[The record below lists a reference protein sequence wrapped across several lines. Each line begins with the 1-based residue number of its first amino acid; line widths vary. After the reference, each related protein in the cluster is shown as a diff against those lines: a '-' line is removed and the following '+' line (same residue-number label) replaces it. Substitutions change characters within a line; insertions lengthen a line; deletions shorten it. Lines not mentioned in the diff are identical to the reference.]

1 MLERELPRHDR
12 RAAAGNVRIA
22 FATCL
27 KAALDSQEPVDQ
39 FDRLN
44 GNQLSAVAKRSPL
57 EILVDQAS
65 GYDVEI
71 EAMMQQTSLA
81 FIAFVYEFIY
91 LRLPD
96 MDANG

>member
-1 MLERELPRHDR
+1 VKIP
-12 RAAAGNVRIA
+12 
-22 FATCL
+22 FTTCL
-27 KAALDSQEPVDQ
+27 KAALDSRELVNQ